1 MKTIH
6 LIPLLLL
13 SACASNH
20 EPTVLNMPRA
30 IPGTTLPSDGIESVR
45 YSENI
50 KAYNLGRYVDPNN
63 TLAMHE
69 RHVVYRVETTAKW
82 NLHPNTPATIALGP
96 AVQIID
102 PARKDGPT
110 TAEIIAEVNRQKA
123 ATQTVIDQG
132 KRLNDTLTQISTALD
147 ASKEV
152 AEQNR
157 QLKTEIGLTKQRL
170 DLLETEIRSQQQAN
184 PAQRGTPETTN
195 QDW

>member
-1 MKTIH
+1 MKTIY

-13 SACASNH
+13 SACASNRN
-20 EPTVLNMPRA
+20 PGALNMSRPV
-30 IPGTTLPSDGIESVR
+30 PGTTLPGDDIESVR

-50 KAYNLGRYVDPNN
+50 KAYNVGRYVDPNN
-63 TLAMHE
+63 ALVMHE

-82 NLHPNTPATIALGP
+82 NLHPNAPATVALGP

-110 TAEIIAEVNRQKA
+110 TAEVIAEVNRQKA

-132 KRLNDTLTQISTALD
+132 KRLNDSLMHISTALD
-147 ASKEV
+147 ASKQV

-157 QLKTEIGLTKQRL
+157 QLRTDIDLTKQRL
-170 DLLETEIRSQQQAN
+170 DLLETEIRGQQQAS
-184 PAQRGTPETTN
+184 PAQRGTPENTN
-195 QDW
+195 QNW

>member
-13 SACASNH
+13 SACASHRNLAA
-20 EPTVLNMPRA
+20 LNMPRPV
-30 IPGTTLPSDGIESVR
+30 PGMSLPSDDIESVR

-63 TLAMHE
+63 ALVMHE

-82 NLHPNTPATIALGP
+82 NLYPNAPAIVALGP

-102 PARKDGPT
+102 PAHKDGPT
-110 TAEIIAEVNRQKA
+110 TPEVIAEVNHQKA
-123 ATQTVIDQG
+123 ATQTVIEQG
-132 KRLNDTLTQISTALD
+132 RRLNDSLTQISSALD
-147 ASKEV
+147 ASKQV

-157 QLKTEIGLTKQRL
+157 QLKTEIDLAKQRL
-170 DLLETEIRSQQQAN
+170 DLLEAEIRNQQKES
-184 PAQRGTPETTN
+184 PAPSGTPETTN
-195 QDW
+195 QNW